1 MKVLA
6 LSSSSSGNSFYQ
18 KKTKGMF
25 LVDLKHT
32 DVLFGGQGQW
42 WMESDLLVMGI
53 GRYINPTGAEECKPL

>member
-18 KKTKGMF
+18 KKTK
-25 LVDLKHT
+25 VDLKHT
-32 DVLFGGQGQW
+32 DVLFAGQGQW

-53 GRYINPTGAEECKPL
+53 GRYINPTGAEEGKPL